1 MAAKESPRP
10 LIGINSDFF
19 AASKTYAAHAR
30 VNAGY
35 FDAILAAGGL
45 PILLPPL
52 GKEAEINAL
61 LDRVDGVLLTG
72 GLDMDPRRNGQA
84 LTNSIQMMA
93 DRRDAHDRILVRRL
107 IERRIPVLAIGVGM
121 QQLNVLTGGTLFLH
135 LPLDFPKA
143 LPHFDPTG
151 APHRHIVLL
160 EPNTRIDEIYG
171 GGELR
176 VNSRHHQ
183 SINTIGKGMRVGAKS
198 PDGVIEAIEAEDQD
212 WFCLGVQWHPEA
224 DTASALDM
232 QMFECFVQA
241 TTRESPRLQVVG
253 GSKAAARAAA

>member
-10 LIGINSDFF
+10 LIGINTDYFS
-19 AASKTYAAHAR
+19 ASKTYSAHAR

-35 FDAILAAGGL
+35 FDAVLAAGGL
-45 PILLPPL
+45 PILLPPV
-52 GKEAEINAL
+52 GKEAELDAL
-61 LDRVDGVLLTG
+61 LDKVDGVLLTG

-84 LTNSIQMMA
+84 LTSSIQLMA
-93 DRRDAHDRILVRRL
+93 DRRDQSDRLLVRRVV
-107 IERRIPVLAIGVGM
+107 ERQVPVLAIGVGM
-121 QQLNVLTGGTLFLH
+121 QQLNVFTGGTMFLH
-135 LPLDFPKA
+135 LPIDVPKA
-143 LPHFDPTG
+143 LPHFDPAG
-151 APHRHIVLL
+151 GPHRHIVML
-160 EPNTRIDEIYG
+160 EPDTRIDEIYG

-183 SINTIGKGMRVGAKS
+183 AVNTVGKGMRVGARS
-198 PDGVIEAIEAEDQD
+198 PDGVIEAIESADQD

-241 TTRESPRLQVVG
+241 TVRESSRMQLV
-253 GSKAAARAAA
+253 AA